1 MVTIAGKHPT
11 ATLALLIS
19 TEEAKRGRFA
29 HFRAAPYP
37 TLPNRA
43 RARYRSLRMPGEKRV
58 VAEKSESLARVS

>member
-29 HFRAAPYP
+29 YSPRGKTGTLRLPYLRIILDIVIDHG
-37 TLPNRA
+37 TLP
-43 RARYRSLRMPGEKRV
+43 LP
-58 VAEKSESLARVS
+58 